1 MTDLHSGPAENLG
14 ENVGVMIFE
23 RRLCGRF
30 QA

>member
-1 MTDLHSGPAENLG
+1 MTDLHSGAAGNLG
-14 ENVGVMIFE
+14 ENVVVMIFE